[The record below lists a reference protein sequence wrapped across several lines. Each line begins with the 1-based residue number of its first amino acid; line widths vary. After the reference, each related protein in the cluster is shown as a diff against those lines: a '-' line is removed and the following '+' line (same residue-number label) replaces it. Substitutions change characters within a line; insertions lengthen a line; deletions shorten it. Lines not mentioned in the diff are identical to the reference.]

1 MEWLSDWSF
10 NVVFQDPEEAKNAA
24 AAKSFGLPE
33 VLPREIAVRSFF
45 SHCQYYPTLFP
56 SNFRPSRVGAVA

>member
-1 MEWLSDWSF
+1 MWACFLGWQAYFHGFGPRYVEWLSDWSF

-33 VLPREIAVRSFF
+33 VLPREIAVR
-45 SHCQYYPTLFP
+45 
-56 SNFRPSRVGAVA
+56 